1 MYATN
6 REKMLKNYR
15 ILLLREIFILNRR
28 DLFIDKK
35 RKKKSIIDEDEIF
48 KSLLKL
54 YLLMYSYFKIN
65 INQ

>member
-15 ILLLREIFILNRR
+15 ILLLREIFILNRI

>member
-1 MYATN
+1 MYAIN